1 MHEIQFFVV
10 RISMLYICLGL
21 FSPYSGITGRKLQKC
36 IRVIF
41 VSLFYVF
48 LKQCSREKKEIK
60 VDFISSALLPNLLM
74 TQYFERNAYIMI
86 IFLLVRS
93 WGILLKVAIY
103 FLYYS
108 KGVTQNCNHFEKFK
122 TVTLNY
128 L

>member
-1 MHEIQFFVV
+1 M
-10 RISMLYICLGL
+10 
-21 FSPYSGITGRKLQKC
+21 
-36 IRVIF
+36 
-41 VSLFYVF
+41 SLFYVF

-86 IFLLVRS
+86 FLLVRS

-108 KGVTQNCNHFEKFK
+108 KEVTQNCNHFEKFK